1 VDDDDKD
8 KDVTKLISLGRTPG
22 EYERRSP
29 PRVTTKVR
37 PKKSPRILDPGTKI
51 RSLECFPEVHKM
63 VSEGVFLRAI
73 IRHIRNKGEMVGIP
87 DSSILSMLRDY
98 KNFLLSD
105 AAFEDQAPVVEVN
118 VDEPM
123 AVLRELQRKFQQMS
137 QRIDMEVQTEQ
148 NLNKLFSNTY
158 KEFLSLN
165 TLGKDILKHQRDLGL
180 IDNASS
186 GANPVYGDGTPGRLD
201 VSQVVSNPESR
212 HRVLD
217 LVETLIGD
225 EDLMDSLISD
235 GKVAEKKPKKKRK
248 VAKGKR
254 AKKTKAEKA
263 LERAAAKAVAEG
275 VVISAMRAAVNKAV
289 GNAKEDDPKTP

>member
-1 VDDDDKD
+1 MDDDDKD

-22 EYERRSP
+22 EHERRSP

-37 PKKSPRILDPGTKI
+37 PKKSPRIIDPGTKI

-87 DSSILSMLRDY
+87 DSSVLGMLRDY

-105 AAFEDQAPVVEVN
+105 AAFENQAPVVEVN
-118 VDEPM
+118 TDEPA

-165 TLGKDILKHQRDLGL
+165 TLGKDILKHQMALGMMG
-180 IDNASS
+180 NSS
-186 GANPVYGDGTPGRLD
+186 TGGEQVHGDGTPGRLD

-225 EDLMDSLISD
+225 DDLMDSLISE
-235 GKVAEKKPKKKRK
+235 GKVTDEKPKPKRK
-248 VAKGKR
+248 KVKGKR
-254 AKKTKAEKA
+254 AKQTKAEKA
-263 LERAAAKAVAEG
+263 LKKAAEKAVSEG
-275 VVISAMRAAVNKAV
+275 VVISAVKEAVDKAIV
-289 GNAKEDDPKTP
+289 NSDKGNLKI